1 MDFAGALV
9 AGIVLAFLVLP
20 IVAIFVRTTP
30 NALFEAL
37 GSDAARAAL
46 VVSLKTNLIAQV
58 FILVFGTP
66 FAYLVATRKFR
77 GRQVVIALVELPLV
91 MPPAV
96 AGIGL
101 LSAFGHLGIL
111 GDPLAGVGISLTFTQ
126 AAVVLAIMF
135 VASPFYLRQAIAAF
149 EGIDSQLLDA
159 SRSLGTRPWRTFRRV
174 ALPLASGGLG
184 AGLALAFARGLGEF
198 GATIVFAGSFQGR
211 TQTLPL
217 VIYAQIDRNLDVAL
231 ATGALLVIVSA
242 TILIS
247 VKVLPSWTRLPSISG
262 YRSAPSISS

>member
-1 MDFAGALV
+1 MDLAGALV
-9 AGIVLAFLVLP
+9 AGIVLTFLVLP
-20 IVAIFVRTTP
+20 IVAIFVRTSP
-30 NALFEAL
+30 GGLFEAL
-37 GSDAARAAL
+37 GSEAARAAL
-46 VVSLKTNLIAQV
+46 VVSLKTNMIAQV
-58 FILVFGTP
+58 SIFLFGTP

-77 GRQVVIALVELPLV
+77 GRRVLIALIELPLV

-101 LSAFGHLGIL
+101 LSAFGRVGLL
-111 GDPLAGVGISLTFTQ
+111 GDPLASMGVSLTFTQ

-135 VASPFYLRQAIAAF
+135 VASPFYVRQAIAAF
-149 EGIDSQLLDA
+149 EGIDPGLLDA
-159 SRSLGTRPWRTFRRV
+159 SRSLGARPWRTFRRV
-174 ALPLASGGLG
+174 ALPLASGGLV

-231 ATGALLVIVSA
+231 ATGALLVVVSA
-242 TILIS
+242 VILIS
-247 VKVLPSWTRLPSISG
+247 VKVLPSWNRLQSISG
-262 YRSAPSISS
+262 YRSATSISS